1 MAVDLACNNGLETF
15 SAVDNNA
22 SAAAKQTSSAPKRRK
37 FHQKKDTANDLISRK
52 QPEHS
57 QFKGSTTQ
65 DLSLS
70 L

>member
-1 MAVDLACNNGLETF
+1 MAVDKGLETF
-15 SAVDNNA
+15 KAVDNNA
-22 SAAAKQTSSAPKRRK
+22 SAAAKQTSGAPKSK
-37 FHQKKDTANDLISRK
+37 FHQKKDTANVLISRK
-52 QPEHS
+52 QSEHS

>member
-1 MAVDLACNNGLETF
+1 MAVDNGLETF

-22 SAAAKQTSSAPKRRK
+22 SAAAKQTSSAPKRK
-37 FHQKKDTANDLISRK
+37 FHQKKDTANVLISRK

-57 QFKGSTTQ
+57 QFEGNTTQ

>member
-1 MAVDLACNNGLETF
+1 MAVDLACNNGLEIF
-15 SAVDNNA
+15 SAIDNNA
-22 SAAAKQTSSAPKRRK
+22 SAAAKQTSTAPKRK
-37 FHQKKDTANDLISRK
+37 FHQKKDTANVLISRK

-57 QFKGSTTQ
+57 QFEGSTTE

>member
-1 MAVDLACNNGLETF
+1 MAVDNGLETF
-15 SAVDNNA
+15 SAVENNA
-22 SAAAKQTSSAPKRRK
+22 SAVAKQTSSAPKRRK
-37 FHQKKDTANDLISRK
+37 FHQKKDTANVLISRK

-57 QFKGSTTQ
+57 QFKGSTSQ

>member
-1 MAVDLACNNGLETF
+1 MAVDNGLETF

-22 SAAAKQTSSAPKRRK
+22 SAAAKQTSSAPKRK
-37 FHQKKDTANDLISRK
+37 FHQKKDTANVLISRK

-57 QFKGSTTQ
+57 QFEGSTTQ